1 MIRVISGLPL
11 QANSPSNYVYHHG
24 EGQVQLKFYGMI
36 KDALGKPKA
45 DWRITTAKG
54 MSARG
59 YRSLQ
64 EAAEQLAVSVWNRG
78 SRNG

>member
-1 MIRVISGLPL
+1 MIKTIGGLPL
-11 QANSPSNYVYHHG
+11 QVNGPSSYIYHHG

-64 EAAEQLAVSVWNRG
+64 EAAEQLAVSVWNKG
-78 SRNG
+78 AVK

>member
-1 MIRVISGLPL
+1 MIRIIGGLPL
-11 QANSPSNYVYHHG
+11 QINSPSSYIYHHS

-64 EAAEQLAVSVWNRG
+64 EAAEQLAVSVWNKG
-78 SRNG
+78 AVK